1 MISLHPC
8 EAIIGSIKPWIGSLL
23 AKCYLTGISKDFLIS
38 KEIDHICYRCQS
50 NEEYIDV
57 RTRLT
62 ANDVG
67 SLLVEG
73 MIGGR
78 PISTFHLKE
87 PYQYENWSIPCIE
100 VASPKPNRIHQA
112 GLEHLEVVIGNT
124 NDGFGCSKNK
134 LLDFTSLYPAVE
146 FNLKA
151 IDKDINADVSLELE
165 SAGSIKFHL
174 RSLFD
179 VCNHELIQGSNEE
192 IPSDY
197 FTKKIS

>member
-1 MISLHPC
+1 MSLHPC
-8 EAIIGSIKPWIGSLL
+8 EAIIGSIKPWIGNLL
-23 AKCYLTGISKDFLIS
+23 AKCYSTGISKEFLVR

-57 RTRLT
+57 RTKLT
-62 ANDVG
+62 SNNVG

-78 PISTFHLKE
+78 PISTIHLKE
-87 PYQYENWSIPCIE
+87 PYRYEDWSIPCIE

-112 GLEHLEVVIGNT
+112 GLEHFEVVIGNI
-124 NDGFGCSKNK
+124 DDVFGYSKNK
-134 LLDFTSLYPAVE
+134 LVDFTSLYPAIK
-146 FNLKA
+146 FDLKA
-151 IDKDINADVSLELE
+151 IDKDINADVSLEFE

-179 VCNHELIQGSNEE
+179 VCNHELTEGSSEGV
-192 IPSDY
+192 PSDY
-197 FTKKIS
+197 FTIKNF